1 MPSVTGIIHNANFVD
16 GSLFGIGRGPGNC
29 CLELLI
35 GFLKNPKFDLSSI
48 LQVLQDYM
56 LPMREEIEWGYIIPY
71 MITGILNE
79 HPRAGIAMRKTE
91 NKDKYAEFYQ
101 ELSHSLD

>member
-1 MPSVTGIIHNANFVD
+1 
-16 GSLFGIGRGPGNC
+16 
-29 CLELLI
+29 
-35 GFLKNPKFDLSSI
+35 
-48 LQVLQDYM
+48 M

-101 ELSHSLD
+101 ELSRSLD